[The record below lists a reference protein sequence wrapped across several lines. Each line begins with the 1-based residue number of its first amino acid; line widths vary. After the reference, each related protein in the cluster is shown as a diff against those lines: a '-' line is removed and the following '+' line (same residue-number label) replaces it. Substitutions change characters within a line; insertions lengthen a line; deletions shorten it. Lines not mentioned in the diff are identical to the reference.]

1 MPCYVSRRDDKE
13 VTVAKT
19 AFYSHPICQEHEAG
33 PQHPE
38 QPARLKAILDAL
50 EAPEFAALDRRSAPL
65 SDIAA
70 LKEVHQAELVDL
82 IYENVPQS
90 GYAAIDGD
98 TLISPASGEAALRA
112 AGAVR
117 AAVDAVMAGEA
128 DNAFCA
134 VRPPGHHAE
143 PGRSMGFCLFNNVV
157 LGAERARREHGLGRV
172 AVVDF
177 DVHHGNGTQAAF
189 ERDGDL
195 FFASTHQS
203 PLYPGTGAADERG
216 VGNIFNAPLKPNT
229 GSQEFR
235 DAMQSKLFPALRS
248 FAPQLILISAGFD
261 AHNDDPLANL
271 CLFEADYAWV
281 TTELC
286 QIAAEKCSGRVVST
300 LEGGYD
306 LNALASSAAAHVG
319 ALMAA

>member
-1 MPCYVSRRDDKE
+1 M
-13 VTVAKT
+13 AKT

-38 QPARLKAILDAL
+38 QPARLRAILNAL
-50 EAPEFAALDRRSAPL
+50 DAPEFAALDRREAPL

-70 LKEVHQAELVDL
+70 LKEVHEAEMVDL

-98 TLISPASGEAALRA
+98 TLMSPASGEAALRA
-112 AGAVR
+112 VGAVR
-117 AAVDAVMAGEA
+117 AAVDAVVAGEA

-143 PGRSMGFCLFNNVV
+143 PGRAMGFCLFNNVV
-157 LGAERARREHGLGRV
+157 LGAERARREHGLGRI

-195 FFASTHQS
+195 LFASTHQS

-216 VGNIFNAPLKPNT
+216 VGNIFNAPLSANT
-229 GSQEFR
+229 GSDGFR
-235 DAMQSKLFPALRS
+235 DAMKSKLFPALRD
-248 FAPQLILISAGFD
+248 FNPEMILISAGFD

-281 TTELC
+281 TGELC
-286 QIAAEKCSGRVVST
+286 QIAAEKCTGRVVST

-306 LNALASSAAAHVG
+306 LNALAASAAVHVG